1 MSALRSGVADY
12 LLSSRFDLWERV
24 LLLLNLL
31 PLETSLVNLGQDEAR
46 ADVALRP
53 LLTIA

>member
-12 LLSSRFDLWERV
+12 LLSSRFDLWDRV

-31 PLETSLVNLGQDEAR
+31 PLETSLVNLGQDETR